1 MRWWRL
7 GILAPP
13 TQVADPQLEDDT
25 AEVLAAVSAQIRR
38 LRTEAGLTQE
48 QLAGATG
55 IDYKRIQ
62 RIEAGAVNLTVHT
75 LVRIAASLDVSVS
88 EFFQD

>member
-1 MRWWRL
+1 MVASRV
-7 GILAPP
+7 LAPP
-13 TQVADPQLEDDT
+13 TQVADPELEDDT
-25 AEVLAAVSAQIRR
+25 AEILIAVAAQLRR

-48 QLAGATG
+48 QLAGTTG

-62 RIEAGAVNLTVHT
+62 RIEAGSVNLTVHT
-75 LVRIAASLDVSVS
+75 LVRLAAALDVSVS